1 METKHGQR
9 VDMNTKDLSAAKKR
23 HIRELTLSEATL
35 RKARIDVIGMQ
46 IGEKLECMQDG
57 EVTRDGMSFT
67 DAVATTLRDLEVLE
81 VTDYE
86 ALVADAARYMILA
99 RALYDPSLETSWWS
113 MGQGSA
119 A

>member
-1 METKHGQR
+1 
-9 VDMNTKDLSAAKKR
+9 MNTKQ
-23 HIRELTLSEATL
+23 LTLSEATL

-46 IGEKLECMQDG
+46 IDDKLEYVEDG
-57 EVTRDGMSFT
+57 VVTQEGMSFT
-67 DAVATTLRDLEVLE
+67 DAIETVLRDLETLE

-99 RALYDPSLETSWWS
+99 RALYDPCLETSWWS